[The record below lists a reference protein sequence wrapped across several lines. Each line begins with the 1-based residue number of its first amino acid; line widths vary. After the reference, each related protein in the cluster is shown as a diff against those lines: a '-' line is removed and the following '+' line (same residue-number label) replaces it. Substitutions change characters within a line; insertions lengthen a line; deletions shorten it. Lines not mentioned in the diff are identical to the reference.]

1 MNDTEKRGPGRP
13 RLGPDEGKRA
23 SFQTRTTRKTR
34 ARIDRRAKE
43 SGRSVSGEIEH
54 MLEIMLERDD
64 YDARLEREAAERNL
78 IQPDEKTQAAD
89 HLELD
94 VRELVLDLGAAFE
107 RRSWGA
113 DARAIA
119 ARLLVNNV

>member
-1 MNDTEKRGPGRP
+1 MTDDNAPKRGPGRP
-13 RLGPDEGKRA
+13 RLGPGEGTRA
-23 SFQTRTTRKTR
+23 SFNTRITNKMR
-34 ARIDRRAKE
+34 ADLKREAEE

-54 MLEIMLERDD
+54 RLERTFIED
-64 YDARLEREAAERNL
+64 REREAAERNL

-94 VRELVLDLGAAFE
+94 IRELVLDLGAAFE

>member
-1 MNDTEKRGPGRP
+1 MNDTEKRRPGRP
-13 RLGPDEGKRA
+13 SLPPGEGKRA
-23 SFQTRTTRKTR
+23 SFNTRITHANREDLQREAEET
-34 ARIDRRAKE
+34 
-43 SGRSVSGEIEH
+43 GRSISGVVEQR
-54 MLEIMLERDD
+54 LERTFIED
-64 YDARLEREAAERNL
+64 REREAAGPNRYAD
-78 IQPDEKTQAAD
+78 QPDQRVQAAD